1 LLNRLKKDLPKGGGR
16 LYSAYLLLK
25 LLHVLAVV
33 AFLGNISMGLF
44 WKAIADRSGRA
55 EIVAH
60 TLRGIILSDRLI
72 TIPSIVVILIAG
84 FGAASI
90 GGWKILGT
98 GWILWS
104 LVLFIIAGLA
114 FAPVSR
120 AQRELAELAAAGGP
134 GLVASEPYRRLSHT
148 WELWGTVALVAPL
161 LALVLMVL
169 KPTLIALH
177 R

>member
-1 LLNRLKKDLPKGGGR
+1 
-16 LYSAYLLLK
+16 LYNAYLLLK

-44 WKAIADRSGRA
+44 WKAVADRSGKA

-72 TIPSIVVILIAG
+72 TIPAIVVILIAG

-90 GGWKILGT
+90 GGWTILGT

-104 LVLFIIAGLA
+104 IILFIIAGVA
-114 FAPVSR
+114 FGPVTR
-120 AQRELAELAAAGGP
+120 AQRELAELADAGGP
-134 GLVASEPYRRLSHT
+134 GLVASEPYRRLSHK
-148 WELWGTVALVAPL
+148 WELWGTIALVAPL
-161 LALVLMVL
+161 LALVLMVV
-169 KPTLIALH
+169 KPTLVAFH